1 MKIAI
6 VHYHLQP
13 GGVTRVIE
21 NTLQA
26 WEENGTEIEAVA
38 LSGRAY
44 PGDRLPDTR
53 VVQGLDYT
61 SPRDAVDP
69 RVLTERLRASAKDAL
84 GQTPDLWH
92 IHNHSL
98 GKNPSLTAA
107 VSLLAES
114 GERILLHPHDF
125 AEDGRPGNYLSLSEV
140 YQRAYPTGHTIHYA
154 ALNQRDRGF
163 LAHMLKDSS
172 SRVHLLANAV
182 PPSTSFSEFQEEK
195 ILDLPENL
203 LLYPVRAV
211 RRKNLGELAL
221 LASSHQD
228 FHFANSLGPTNPEF
242 TPVFEDWKQFGK
254 ELELPLTYGLGEHT
268 DASFPEM
275 VGHAQ
280 SILSVSVAEGFG
292 LGFLEP
298 WTFGKGLCGRNLP
311 DITSDF
317 AELGVSLANLYDRLP
332 IPLDCI
338 PSVSQV
344 KATIQSALAQFYL
357 DYQEELPEDGT
368 EIAFQSMV
376 ENDCIDF
383 GRLDERN
390 QRGIIRSV
398 AQSPELQQGIQKHS
412 GLEVLSGE
420 IIDRNRQAVTEQ
432 FSLSSYA
439 ERTLNIYQEL
449 LATDNGTQCHFANG
463 QLLLDQYLSPTRLNL
478 LRTS

>member
-61 SPRDAVDP
+61 SPKDAVDP

-84 GQTPDLWH
+84 GQPPDLWH

-140 YQRAYPTGHTIHYA
+140 YQRAYPTGPTIHYA

-172 SRVHLLANAV
+172 S
-182 PPSTSFSEFQEEK
+182 P
-195 ILDLPENL
+195 
-203 LLYPVRAV
+203 
-211 RRKNLGELAL
+211 G
-221 LASSHQD
+221 
-228 FHFANSLGPTNPEF
+228 
-242 TPVFEDWKQFGK
+242 
-254 ELELPLTYGLGEHT
+254 
-268 DASFPEM
+268 
-275 VGHAQ
+275 
-280 SILSVSVAEGFG
+280 
-292 LGFLEP
+292 
-298 WTFGKGLCGRNLP
+298 
-311 DITSDF
+311 
-317 AELGVSLANLYDRLP
+317 SLAGQ
-332 IPLDCI
+332 CG
-338 PSVSQV
+338 SS
-344 KATIQSALAQFYL
+344 KHTIF
-357 DYQEELPEDGT
+357 
-368 EIAFQSMV
+368 
-376 ENDCIDF
+376 
-383 GRLDERN
+383 
-390 QRGIIRSV
+390 
-398 AQSPELQQGIQKHS
+398 
-412 GLEVLSGE
+412 
-420 IIDRNRQAVTEQ
+420 
-432 FSLSSYA
+432 
-439 ERTLNIYQEL
+439 
-449 LATDNGTQCHFANG
+449 
-463 QLLLDQYLSPTRLNL
+463 
-478 LRTS
+478 